1 MKKCSL
7 AEDINECQ
15 YFDKKNKECN
25 NPGKCS
31 FQEDVVEE
39 SLNHQ
44 EYIREERW
52 YEKYHKGTRRI

>member
-31 FQEDVVEE
+31 F
-39 SLNHQ
+39 
-44 EYIREERW
+44 
-52 YEKYHKGTRRI
+52 

>member
-39 SLNHQ
+39 SINHQ
-44 EYIREERW
+44 EYIKIGRA
-52 YEKYHKGTRRI
+52 HV